1 VTRVAWLT
9 QSESRAG
16 LNDRTVTATCE
27 NKLMLSFHVK
37 EHGTGSCTPGT
48 KAHVLG
54 RTAPGNGVLIIQDGS
69 AWVARQDG
77 TRAVVNAKSV
87 VFYEAG
93 DWVEYGTSDWFKAE
107 EDWAASEPEG
117 AAEAR
122 LAAAFGP
129 QAS

>member
-1 VTRVAWLT
+1 
-9 QSESRAG
+9 
-16 LNDRTVTATCE
+16 
-27 NKLMLSFHVK
+27 MLSFQVK
-37 EHGTGSCTPGT
+37 EHGSGSCTPGT

-54 RTAPGNGVLIIQDGS
+54 RAAPGNGILIIQDGS

-87 VFYEAG
+87 VFYDAG
-93 DWVEYGTSDWFKAE
+93 DWVEYGTNDWFKAE
-107 EDWAASEPEG
+107 EYWAASEPEG

-129 QAS
+129 QDS